1 MKMLL
6 HFASLV
12 VAFLC
17 FNQPIVIKAMAI
29 IFINGC
35 SNHVNLTSDSAICPI
50 EAEPRGDT
58 KYKIKP
64 TNNCMCVAISPN
76 NAIFLSLAV
85 NSFLEDFPRNEFTTA
100 KTNNNKA
107 K

>member
-1 MKMLL
+1 MQLN
-6 HFASLV
+6 FALAV

-17 FNQPIVIKAMAI
+17 FDQPIVIKTIAK
-29 IFINGC
+29 IFIIGC
-35 SNHVNLTSDSAICPI
+35 SNHVNLTSDSAIWPI
-50 EAEPRGDT
+50 EAEPSGET

-64 TNNCMCVAISPN
+64 TPNCMCVAISPN

-107 K
+107 T

>member
-1 MKMLL
+1 MP
-6 HFASLV
+6 V

-17 FNQPIVIKAMAI
+17 FDQPIVIKTIAK
-29 IFINGC
+29 IFIIGC
-35 SNHVNLTSDSAICPI
+35 SNHVNLTSDSAIWPI
-50 EAEPRGDT
+50 EAEPSGET

-64 TNNCMCVAISPN
+64 TTNCMCVAISPN

-85 NSFLEDFPRNEFTTA
+85 NSFLEDFPRNEITTA

-107 K
+107 T